1 MNHELILKTF
11 VINNL
16 IFFIFAKIT
25 NNKISVK
32 NLTKII
38 VASLMDT
45 IIYVFLSKYIDNI
58 LINTILFFIQIIFI
72 KIIFKYENKSI
83 VIANLVANAMAYT
96 GLVVAMLLEAI
107 PMYTIKIK
115 EDIIN
120 LILAL
125 FLEIIM
131 FVLFFKIR
139 RFKNGFAF
147 LNKKAN
153 NEYLDI
159 IMINISAVIMFAYCL
174 FGKGTGNGAIV
185 KQILF
190 PFIVLIV
197 IMIIMIQKTL
207 TLYYKQKQLEK
218 NIQEYEKEIKEK
230 DDKIKEL
237 SDEKFKISK
246 LNHEFYNRQKAMQ
259 LKVEE
264 LTSNMKTETANEIAI
279 TNQISNLTKEYS
291 NKLENI
297 KQIEKLQTT
306 EVEEIDDM
314 LKYMQKECITNNID
328 FKLQVNGNIR
338 HLTNKIIPKEQ
349 LATLIGD
356 HIRDAIIAVNHSQN
370 KFRSIVTV
378 LEEQD
383 KIYQLKI
390 SDTGIEFEPETLLKL
405 GLEPAT
411 THKEEGGT
419 GIGFITTFE
428 TLKQTK
434 ASLIIQEKHQMQENN
449 FTKTITIRFDGKG
462 EYKIITYRPEKIKDK
477 TGRITIESTKKSNI
491 SWQKA

>member
-1 MNHELILKTF
+1 
-11 VINNL
+11 
-16 IFFIFAKIT
+16 
-25 NNKISVK
+25 
-32 NLTKII
+32 
-38 VASLMDT
+38 
-45 IIYVFLSKYIDNI
+45 
-58 LINTILFFIQIIFI
+58 
-72 KIIFKYENKSI
+72 
-83 VIANLVANAMAYT
+83 
-96 GLVVAMLLEAI
+96 
-107 PMYTIKIK
+107 
-115 EDIIN
+115 
-120 LILAL
+120 
-125 FLEIIM
+125 
-131 FVLFFKIR
+131 
-139 RFKNGFAF
+139 
-147 LNKKAN
+147 
-153 NEYLDI
+153 
-159 IMINISAVIMFAYCL
+159 
-174 FGKGTGNGAIV
+174 
-185 KQILF
+185 
-190 PFIVLIV
+190 
-197 IMIIMIQKTL
+197 MIIMIQKTL

-411 THKEEGGT
+411 THKKEGGT

-434 ASLIIQEKHQMQENN
+434 ASLIIQEKNQMQENN

-491 SWQKA
+491 S

>member
-1 MNHELILKTF
+1 MEIKSITTFIKIFSINIINYIILFKILNLKVSKSNIAKAVLSGILISLLYVT
-11 VINNL
+11 
-16 IFFIFAKIT
+16 T
-25 NNKISVK
+25 N
-32 NLTKII
+32 
-38 VASLMDT
+38 
-45 IIYVFLSKYIDNI
+45 KYLDNI
-58 LINTILFFIQIIFI
+58 LEIIIMYILQIISIKYVMKIENNSIKVANLISYSFSYILFGI
-72 KIIFKYENKSI
+72 
-83 VIANLVANAMAYT
+83 
-96 GLVVAMLLEAI
+96 AMLLEVFI
-107 PMYTIKIK
+107 MVIFKINF
-115 EDIIN
+115 EIIN
-120 LILAL
+120 LSIIII
-125 FLEIIM
+125 LEIILLK
-131 FVLFFKIR
+131 LFFKIR
-139 RFKNGFAF
+139 RFKNGFSF
-147 LNKKAN
+147 LQNKAN
-153 NEYLDI
+153 GEYLDI
-159 IMINISAVIMFAYCL
+159 IMINISAVVILLYCMF
-174 FGKGTGNGAIV
+174 GRGSGNGEIAKRV
-185 KQILF
+185 LF
-190 PFIVLIV
+190 PFIILGI

-411 THKEEGGT
+411 THKKEGGT

-434 ASLIIQEKHQMQENN
+434 ASLIIQEKNQMQENN

-491 SWQKA
+491 S

>member
-1 MNHELILKTF
+1 MNIELIMKTF
-11 VINNL
+11 TINSL

-25 NNKISVK
+25 NNKIDIKTSIK
-32 NLTKII
+32 MIA
-38 VASLMDT
+38 ASLVNT
-45 IIYVFLSKYIDNI
+45 AIYVFLSKYIDHI
-58 LINTILFFIQIIFI
+58 LINAILFFIQIVFI
-72 KIIFKYENKSI
+72 RIIFVYENKSLI
-83 VIANLVANAMAYT
+83 IANLIANAMAYI

-120 LILAL
+120 LTIALIFEIAL
-125 FLEIIM
+125 FIG
-131 FVLFFKIR
+131 FFKIR
-139 RFKNGFAF
+139 RFKNGFTF

-190 PFIVLIV
+190 PFIVLVV

-218 NIQEYEKEIKEK
+218 NIQEYEKEIKDK
-230 DDKIKEL
+230 DNKIEEL
-237 SDEKFKISK
+237 SKEKFEISK

-259 LKVEE
+259 LKVDN
-264 LTSNMKTETANEIAI
+264 LLSNMNTEMANEISVI
-279 TNQISNLTKEYS
+279 DQINNLSKEYS
-291 NKLENI
+291 NKLEEI
-297 KQIEKLQTT
+297 KHIEKLPTT
-306 EVEEIDDM
+306 EIEEIDDM
-314 LKYMQKECITNNID
+314 FKYMQSECIKNNID
-328 FKLQVNGNIR
+328 FKLQINGNIR
-338 HLTNKIIPKEQ
+338 HLVNKIIPQEK
-349 LATLIGD
+349 LVTLIGD

-378 LEEQD
+378 IEEKD
-383 KIYQLKI
+383 KIYELRI
-390 SDTGIEFEPETLLKL
+390 SNTGIEFEPKTLLKL

-428 TLKQTK
+428 TLKETK
-434 ASLIIQEKHQMQENN
+434 GTLIIEEKHPMKEND
-449 FTKTITIRFDGKG
+449 FTKTLIFRFDGKA
-462 EYKIITYRPEKIKDK
+462 EYKILTYRSEKIKDK
-477 TGRITIESTKKSNI
+477 TGRITIENIKK
-491 SWQKA
+491 